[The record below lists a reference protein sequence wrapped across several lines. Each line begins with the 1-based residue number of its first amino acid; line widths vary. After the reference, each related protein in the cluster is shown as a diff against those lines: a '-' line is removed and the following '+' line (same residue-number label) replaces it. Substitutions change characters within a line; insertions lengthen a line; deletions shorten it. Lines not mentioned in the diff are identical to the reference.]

1 MNVWWTVTIL
11 VYTCCKRRLVEISL
25 ILTDHLGNQNVPP
38 GKTIKMG
45 RVSKMKI
52 VVTLKPYLV
61 PNVDNP
67 IVRIPMWQE
76 TQTFETH
83 IIGDLTIEKT
93 ITVCVAYE
101 EDNGNI
107 VPEVKFIE

>member
-1 MNVWWTVTIL
+1 
-11 VYTCCKRRLVEISL
+11 
-25 ILTDHLGNQNVPP
+25 
-38 GKTIKMG
+38 
-45 RVSKMKI
+45 MKI
-52 VVTLKPYLV
+52 VVTLKTYLV

-67 IVRIPMWQE
+67 IVKIPMWQE

-93 ITVCVAYE
+93 LIVYVAYK

-107 VPEVKFIE
+107 VPEVKFVE